1 MTDHAKRE
9 FETPKVLHVFLC
21 HASGDKPAVRELYR
35 RLCAEGID
43 AWLDEEKLLP
53 GQNWQLEIPRA
64 VRTADVVV
72 VCLSRGSVSK
82 AGYV

>member
-1 MTDHAKRE
+1 MPDNAKRE
-9 FETPKVLHVFLC
+9 LETPKVLHVFLC

-53 GQNWQLEIPRA
+53 GQNWQHEIPKA
-64 VRTADVVV
+64 VHTSDVVI
-72 VCLSRGSVSK
+72 VCLSRNSINK
-82 AGYV
+82 AGYI